1 MKLHLCEHEERII
14 NMKQKLC
21 IVYFRFRL
29 IFFFMKERVG
39 SAYIPSLAT
48 SSASITAQPKSS
60 FNILAT
66 VLFPEAIPPVSPTKN
81 IARQEGRFTGC

>member
-1 MKLHLCEHEERII
+1 MGCKHETEA
-14 NMKQKLC
+14 LYC
-21 IVYFRFRL
+21 LLSVSFD
-29 IFFFMKERVG
+29 FFFMKERVG

-48 SSASITAQPKSS
+48 SSASITTQPKSS